1 MKELTLQC
9 TLLPAGPTAWL
20 PPGPFLRVIWDWWSS
35 ARFASF
41 EHVYLSTHMI
51 VSLRKNGDSCHWC
64 PGDNLCDTNV
74 GQEQLLQLCWVPPRM
89 ALRRPGA
96 VSVLRAWKP
105 LGDTVPTQWLQY
117 QACCSFT
124 CRVKLLL
131 APAHGEERPPRVGLG
146 CLFSLCSSRER
157 QCLMCPRL
165 SHRGPSWLWLL
176 HSGRRGCVDS
186 PKGLLPPSFVLPALR
201 QHWAPAGWGWEAA
214 SRSDLLCPS
223 ATSHALH
230 SEVGMLGLPSAV
242 LLV

>member
-1 MKELTLQC
+1 MAFRGTIAPTTKAR
-9 TLLPAGPTAWL
+9 LLRTWRNSLCGAHSFQQVPQPGCPQ
-20 PPGPFLRVIWDWWSS
+20 GPFSGL
-35 ARFASF
+35 F
-41 EHVYLSTHMI
+41 ETGGAQLVLLVLNMSISVLTYWA
-51 VSLRKNGDSCHWC
+51 VS
-64 PGDNLCDTNV
+64 
-74 GQEQLLQLCWVPPRM
+74 
-89 ALRRPGA
+89 ALRTWR
-96 VSVLRAWKP
+96 P

-117 QACCSFT
+117 QACCSST

-165 SHRGPSWLWLL
+165 SHRRPSWLWLL
-176 HSGRRGCVDS
+176 CSGRRGCVDS
-186 PKGLLPPSFVLPALR
+186 PEGLLPPSFVLPALR